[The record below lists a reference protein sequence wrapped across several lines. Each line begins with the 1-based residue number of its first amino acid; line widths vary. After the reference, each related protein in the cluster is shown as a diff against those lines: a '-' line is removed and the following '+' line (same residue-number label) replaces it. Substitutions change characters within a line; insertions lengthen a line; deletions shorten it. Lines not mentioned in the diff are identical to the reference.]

1 MTYRIA
7 FSSSMRCICYKHAVR
22 LCVVLAA
29 LAFQFAMA
37 EQVPQTPQHPVATQL
52 RIDGV
57 WQQGAIIR
65 GQVTPGTHVQFLG
78 KDVRV
83 TPSGYFVVGLGRDA
97 GPEAVLTVTAPS
109 GEAQQH
115 RFEVLQRDYQIQRVE
130 GVQAKHVTP
139 PASVLERI
147 RAEAAQ
153 VYQARQ
159 TQGEN
164 LDFLQAFQW
173 PVAGPITGVY
183 GSQRFYN
190 GEPRSPHYGV
200 DIAAPTG
207 TTVVAP
213 ASGVVTLVHDDM
225 YYSGGTLIVDHG
237 YGLSSTFIHL
247 HKVLVEAGERVEQG
261 QPIAEVGASGRA
273 TGPHLDWR
281 MNWYDE
287 RLDPQLLM
295 AAQGQSEP
303 PRSAP

>member
-7 FSSSMRCICYKHAVR
+7 FSSSARCICYRYFLKIA
-22 LCVVLAA
+22 LILGA
-29 LAFQFAMA
+29 LAPAFTYA
-37 EQVPQTPQHPVATQL
+37 EQPLQQGDTAAVGKL
-52 RIDGV
+52 SLDGT
-57 WQQGAIIR
+57 WQQGAMIR
-65 GQVTPGTHVQFLG
+65 GQVAPGSQVQFLG
-78 KDVRV
+78 RSVRV
-83 TPSGYFVVGLGRDA
+83 TPAGHFVVGLGRDA
-97 GPEAVLTVTAPS
+97 ASEVVLTVTNPA
-109 GEAQQH
+109 GETQQH
-115 RFEVLQRDYQIQRVE
+115 RFDVLQREYQIQRVE

-139 PASVLERI
+139 PESVLKRI
-147 RAEAAQ
+147 RTEAAQ
-153 VYQARQ
+153 VYKARQ
-159 TQGEN
+159 TEGEN

-173 PVAGPITGVY
+173 PVTGPITGVY
-183 GSQRFYN
+183 GSQRYYN

-200 DIAAPTG
+200 DIAAPRG

-213 ASGVVTLVHDDM
+213 AAGIVTLAHDDM

-247 HKVLVEAGERVEQG
+247 HKVLVEPGQRVEQG

-281 MNWYDE
+281 MNWYNE

-303 PRSAP
+303 